1 MKEIR
6 KKILIAAS
14 VIFLSGILSAGK
26 IYGADTLSKYEEQ
39 LESVKKEQQEN
50 ASKLTGVERE
60 LALYAYD
67 VAEIDSEVLTSSK
80 NLASIQ
86 NDIKDVES
94 TLDELEEKLETASE
108 NYSVLNSTYA
118 NRLRSIY
125 ENGMPSIFEVIIT
138 SNGFTDLMV
147 KLNLYS
153 MILEHDKTLMNT
165 YQDKQNYINYVKGDI
180 ELEKKRLEALKE
192 GQEEIKNDLEEKR
205 EKKAN
210 KMSELE
216 TQANQLEETSKLLTE
231 KRKQAL
237 SDIDNEMAKVISD
250 LSEEIKNG
258 TSNTFTGSEFAYP
271 VPGFTIITTSF
282 GEVYNLVDPAG
293 SAHTGADIA
302 GGGINGTPIYAI
314 QSGTVTT
321 SGYSNYGYGNYIII
335 NHGECVDNNSSYI
348 SLYGHCSSL
357 VAREGEHVEKGQLIG
372 YVGTTGN
379 STGPHLH
386 LEVRENG
393 QRVNPLKFF
402 PSISFTIL

>member
-1 MKEIR
+1 MDIQHR
-6 KKILIAAS
+6 HGPVSGSAALTLGEKS
-14 VIFLSGILSAGK
+14 WIFCRIEQTGTGKPITQGIK
-26 IYGADTLSKYEEQ
+26 DYESS
-39 LESVKKEQQEN
+39 SVKGLRLWDSRGIELKDYGID
-50 ASKLTGVERE
+50 AVE
-60 LALYAYD
+60 
-67 VAEIDSEVLTSSK
+67 K
-80 NLASIQ
+80 
-86 NDIKDVES
+86 
-94 TLDELEEKLETASE
+94 
-108 NYSVLNSTYA
+108 STYELIQKQISLKDPDQFIHCIWYCVSGDRIQD
-118 NRLRSIY
+118 NERDLLLR
-125 ENGMPSIFEVIIT
+125 
-138 SNGFTDLMV
+138 
-147 KLNLYS
+147 
-153 MILEHDKTLMNT
+153 LMNT

-205 EKKAN
+205 EQKAN

-357 VAREGEHVEKGQLIG
+357 VVREGEHVEKGQLIG
-372 YVGTTGN
+372 YVGTTGI

>member
-1 MKEIR
+1 MKEIKR
-6 KKILIAAS
+6 RILIIICI
-14 VIFLSGILSAGK
+14 VFLSSLSVK
-26 IYGADTLSKYEEQ
+26 VVYGADTLSKYEEQ
-39 LESVKKEQQEN
+39 LEAVKQEQKEN
-50 ASKLTGVERE
+50 ASKLTGVEKE

-67 VAEIDSEVLTSSK
+67 VADIDSQVLTYAK

-86 NDIKDVES
+86 ENIEEVEK
-94 TLDELEEKLETASE
+94 TIGDLDEKLETANE

-125 ENGMPSIFEVIIT
+125 ENGIPSIFELIIT
-138 SNGFTDLMV
+138 SNGFTDLMI

-165 YQDKQNYINYVKGDI
+165 YQDKQNYINYIKGDI
-180 ELEKKRLEALKE
+180 ELEKKRLESLKE
-192 GQEEIKNDLEEKR
+192 GQEEIKADLETKR
-205 EKKAN
+205 EEKQN
-210 KMSELE
+210 KINELE
-216 TQANQLEETSKLLTE
+216 NQAKELEETSKLLTE

-237 SDIDNEMAKVISD
+237 TDIDNEMAKVMDD
-250 LSEEIKNG
+250 LAEQIKNG

-271 VPGFTIITTSF
+271 TPGFTIITTSF

-302 GGGINGTPIYAI
+302 GGGINCTPIYAI

-321 SGYSNYGYGNYIII
+321 SGYSNYGYGNYVII
-335 NHGECVDNNSSYI
+335 NHGECIDNNSSYI

-357 VAREGEHVEKGQLIG
+357 VAKEGEHVEKGQLIG

-386 LEVRENG
+386 LAVRENG
-393 QRVNPLKFF
+393 QRVDPLKFF
-402 PSISFTIL
+402 PSISFTVL